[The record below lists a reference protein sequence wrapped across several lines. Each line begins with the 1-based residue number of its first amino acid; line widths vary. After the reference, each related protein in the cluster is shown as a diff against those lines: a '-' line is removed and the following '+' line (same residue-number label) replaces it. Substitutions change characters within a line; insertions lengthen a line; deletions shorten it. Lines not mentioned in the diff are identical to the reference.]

1 MHSQPTP
8 PAGGTLLS
16 PPSPAIRERPAR
28 GPLTA
33 CKQRYLS
40 RPNGPGD
47 AYCKNHPSDASPD
60 LDRPPHATDFRQLT
74 APRLKT
80 PHTRTRCVTRHD
92 AAPPAASGPTSPSER
107 GAPAV
112 LAGRPHNPMPNPN
125 AVHFGCGADF
135 SLRRASAQPVTWGQ
149 GSGARDRAGSHRLAA
164 GGQGPGKERR
174 FAPGFFRLWAAPTT
188 RAGKRRLCR
197 GTISDNQIR

>member
-8 PAGGTLLS
+8 PARGTFLS
-16 PPSPAIRERPAR
+16 RPSPAIRERRAR

-33 CKQRYLS
+33 CKQRYLP
-40 RPNGPGD
+40 RPNGQGD

-60 LDRPPHATDFRQLT
+60 LDRPPHATDIRQLT

-80 PHTRTRCVTRHD
+80 SHTRTRCVTRHD

-112 LAGRPHNPMPNPN
+112 LAGRPHNPMPNP
-125 AVHFGCGADF
+125 GLDLE
-135 SLRRASAQPVTWGQ
+135 SQI
-149 GSGARDRAGSHRLAA
+149 
-164 GGQGPGKERR
+164 GGQNGCR
-174 FAPGFFRLWAAPTT
+174 APGPEAETAACPGGGHRQRGCFVVKTQRMPPLKTKGFAASEAPNCEGWA
-188 RAGKRRLCR
+188 KID
-197 GTISDNQIR
+197 IST